1 MERMGVHFVAQTSSA
16 QTLKGK
22 APAIPEQFEQFEA
35 SMQRMSELYTK
46 LWPKS
51 HATAYIRKLLKD
63 IQEND
68 GKIRRSPDWMH
79 TRAPSIIWQLVQLT
93 EKMFDVE
100 LTPSDF
106 TEAEEN
112 GEKPGFYELGADI
125 DSIPMLINTTIGAC
139 PDMPPSFHRPTNAG
153 GGRPQ
158 VDRQQEDRGRG
169 RDRSRNRQRD
179 VLNPAPQGNPA
190 PTGPAAGS
198 FQPRLNGNHHRN
210 FVSMWLT
217 VPIHKRNLP
226 LTSVCHKAGTTVQ
239 AVLEAANLPPT
250 ECANYFIKGQCRY
263 AGCRNTHTDR
273 ALPQEN
279 ADRALALI
287 RPDMPLL

>member
-1 MERMGVHFVAQTSSA
+1 MVHFLHSFCRRTPRRWRRGVLSDFCDVTSPP
-16 QTLKGK
+16 Q
-22 APAIPEQFEQFEA
+22 AIPPV
-35 SMQRMSELYTK
+35 K
-46 LWPKS
+46 
-51 HATAYIRKLLKD
+51 
-63 IQEND
+63 
-68 GKIRRSPDWMH
+68 
-79 TRAPSIIWQLVQLT
+79 
-93 EKMFDVE
+93 
-100 LTPSDF
+100 
-106 TEAEEN
+106 
-112 GEKPGFYELGADI
+112 
-125 DSIPMLINTTIGAC
+125 
-139 PDMPPSFHRPTNAG
+139 
-153 GGRPQ
+153 
-158 VDRQQEDRGRG
+158 
-169 RDRSRNRQRD
+169 
-179 VLNPAPQGNPA
+179 APQGNPA

-287 RPDMPLL
+287 RPAMPLF